1 MIEADKIRIKNWD
14 AVEKD
19 ILLYLLHTQPPVS
32 IDTLCALS
40 GAPALPVL
48 NVLEGLQ
55 KKGLVFRKRG
65 TPKGIYFPN
74 LDRLTNRVR
83 EEGAEEESRPAVK
96 RLIEYYTR
104 TLEEGET
111 KTLILA
117 ELYHK
122 LGDAA
127 QGGQLIKKAADILC
141 LTGQKDQA
149 LAYYEVLLKKFQ
161 GQPVTEE
168 NAGDF
173 LDSVLGKISSA
184 KHLMTIPEQV
194 ALLSRAEKA
203 AKRFQRWDY
212 LPKIK
217 LALGFDLQA
226 AGQNKKAFRYMSDF
240 WKLAEKVGEARMLKM
255 ATLMMS
261 EFLHWKGKFAEVVRR
276 YEEVVE
282 DLEEFGDDEATLRAT
297 ARVGLCYVRCGRIAR
312 GMGMIDT
319 VRAKAEL
326 LRLPQMAIFSDLMTL
341 IALFELRK
349 TTEAEVYLDRLSA
362 LPPEQV
368 GHYIL
373 WPVEA
378 CKGYIRCMR
387 GDYDGAFEHLKRA
400 VDHSR
405 FVGWLHQ
412 NGAWNFELLEVLES
426 RGFVHAEWNYRNEI
440 KRMLNWDDIYMK
452 GVSYRYRALR
462 LLEKQQPLSRVLAD
476 LKKSEKYLNQ
486 SGAEIE
492 LARTRIAQGNLYFKK
507 GEMKP
512 AQTFL
517 GKAWRFFSN
526 VDQSLFPKD
535 LLAIMP
541 QEQKMEVMID
551 RIIEINESLGTL
563 QDLSSFLERGINLA
577 LDLTMA
583 MRGAFFTHGPGGEL
597 TLTASRNLDPAILRQ
612 EQVTGL
618 LGVVR
623 EVARLGRE
631 AVLPGLS
638 PEFHLSEISLREAGI
653 HSLICLP
660 VRLADQTHG
669 YLYLDNRL
677 GLKPFPADNLPLV
690 RLISNQIAVG
700 LSNIRMYDEMKVRRD
715 RLEDEATFYRRE
727 MGIANPVEA
736 LIGRSDPLGRV
747 VEQIRQ
753 VAPTDSS
760 VLILGET
767 GVGKELVAKA
777 IHNMSGRKD
786 GPFIPVNLV
795 TLPPDLVASE
805 LFGHEKGAFTGA
817 YGRHRGRFELA
828 DHGTIFLDEI
838 GDLSAQVQVKLL
850 RVLQEGTFE
859 RLGSSRQVKSDFRV
873 VAATNKDLV
882 KQVEEG
888 SFREDLYYRLN
899 VFPIRVPPLRERPE
913 DIPLLARHFL
923 DQCCQQMGKEV
934 KRIPREELKKLV
946 EYHWPG
952 NVRELKH
959 FIERAVIL
967 SDGPRIGFSGLDHVT
982 AQRDLTGP
990 TGLMPLAEM
999 ERDYVEKVLNATHW
1013 KVSGKN
1019 GAAAILGLKP
1029 TTLFF
1034 RMKKLGLNK

>member
-1 MIEADKIRIKNWD
+1 MGIDKKEKSPWDDIEKTIL
-14 AVEKD
+14 VY
-19 ILLYLLHTQPPVS
+19 LLYAAPPVS

-48 NVLEGLQ
+48 NILEDLK
-55 KKGLVFRKRG
+55 KKGLVARKKG
-65 TPKGIYFPN
+65 TPQGVYFPN
-74 LDRLTNRVR
+74 AARLTQRMR
-83 EEGAEEESRPAVK
+83 EGIAADETRSALK
-96 RLIEYYTR
+96 KIIELYAR
-104 TLEEGET
+104 TLAEGET
-111 KTLILA
+111 KNLILA
-117 ELYHK
+117 ELYRK

-127 QGGQLIKKAADILC
+127 AGGPYLKKAADILC
-141 LTGQKDQA
+141 LAGQKDRA
-149 LAYYEVLLKKFQ
+149 LAYYDLLLEKFQ
-161 GQPVTEE
+161 GHRLTEG
-168 NAGDF
+168 NSGDF

-203 AKRFQRWDY
+203 AKRYQRWDY

-217 LALGFDLQA
+217 LALGYELQA
-226 AGQNKKAFRYMSDF
+226 AGQNQKAFRYMSDF
-240 WKLAEKVGEARMLKM
+240 WKLAEKVGETRMLKM
-255 ATLMMS
+255 AALMMC
-261 EFLHWKGKFAEVVRR
+261 EFLHWKGKFAEAVRR

-319 VRAKAEL
+319 VRAKADL
-326 LRLPQMAIFSDLMTL
+326 LRLPQMAIFTDLMAL

-349 TTEAEVYLDRLSA
+349 TTEAEGILDRLSA

-378 CKGYIRCMR
+378 CKGYIRCMG

-412 NGAWNFELLEVLES
+412 NGAWNFELLDVLES
-426 RGFVHAEWNYRNEI
+426 RGFVHGEWNYRNEI

-462 LLEKQQPLSRVLAD
+462 LLDKEQPLSRVLAD
-476 LKKSEKYLNQ
+476 LKKSEKYLHQ

-492 LARTRIAQGNLYFKK
+492 LARTRIALGNLYFKK
-507 GEMKP
+507 GELKP
-512 AQTFL
+512 AHAYL

-541 QEQKMEVMID
+541 QEQRMEVMID

-563 QDLSSFLERGINLA
+563 QDLSSFLERAINLA

-583 MRGAFFTHGPGGEL
+583 MRGAFFTLDSDGEL
-597 TLTASRNLDPAILRQ
+597 TLTASRNLDPSILRQ
-612 EQVTGL
+612 EQVTRL
-618 LGVVR
+618 LAVVR
-623 EVARLGRE
+623 ETARLGRE
-631 AVLPGLS
+631 AVLPGLG
-638 PEFHLSEISLREAGI
+638 PDFHLSEDALLEAGI

-660 VRLADQTHG
+660 VRLADRTHG

-677 GLKPFPADNLPLV
+677 GREPFPAANLPLV
-690 RLISNQIAVG
+690 RLISNQIAIG
-700 LSNIRMYDEMKVRRD
+700 LSNIRMFDEMKVRRD
-715 RLEDEATFYRRE
+715 RLEDETTFYRRE
-727 MGIANPVEA
+727 LGIASPAEA
-736 LIGRSDPLGRV
+736 LLGRSDPLGRV
-747 VEQIRQ
+747 VAQIRQ

-760 VLILGET
+760 VLIMGET

-777 IHNMSGRKD
+777 IHHLSGRKD

-795 TLPPDLVASE
+795 AIPPDLVASE

-817 YGRHRGRFELA
+817 YGRHKGRFELA

-838 GDLSAQVQVKLL
+838 GDLSPQVQVKLL

-859 RLGSSRQVKSDFRV
+859 RLGNSRPVKSDFRV
-873 VAATNKDLV
+873 VAATNKDLIQ
-882 KQVEEG
+882 QVEKG

-913 DIPLLARHFL
+913 DIPLLAQHFL
-923 DQCCQQMGKEV
+923 DQCCQQMGKEI
-934 KRIPREELKKLV
+934 KRIPNEELKKLV

-952 NVRELKH
+952 NARELKH
-959 FIERAVIL
+959 FVERAVIL
-967 SDGPRIGFSGLDHVT
+967 SEGQRISLSGLEHT
-982 AQRDLTGP
+982 PAQRDFSEP
-990 TGLMPLAEM
+990 AGLLPLAEM
-999 ERDYVEKVLNATHW
+999 ERAYLEKVLNATHW
-1013 KVSGKN
+1013 KVSGRN
-1019 GAAAILGLKP
+1019 GAASILGMKP

-1034 RMKKLGLNK
+1034 RMKKLGLRK

>member
-1 MIEADKIRIKNWD
+1 MGTAKKKEGSGDE
-14 AVEKD
+14 VEKS
-19 ILLYLLHTQPPVS
+19 ILKQ
-32 IDTLCALS
+32 
-40 GAPALPVL
+40 
-48 NVLEGLQ
+48 
-55 KKGLVFRKRG
+55 
-65 TPKGIYFPN
+65 FPGH
-74 LDRLTNRVR
+74 RLTEAN
-83 EEGAEEESRPAVK
+83 
-96 RLIEYYTR
+96 
-104 TLEEGET
+104 
-111 KTLILA
+111 
-117 ELYHK
+117 
-122 LGDAA
+122 A
-127 QGGQLIKKAADILC
+127 Q
-141 LTGQKDQA
+141 
-149 LAYYEVLLKKFQ
+149 
-161 GQPVTEE
+161 
-168 NAGDF
+168 DF
-173 LDSVLGKISSA
+173 LDRVLGKISSA

-217 LALGFDLQA
+217 LALGFELQA

-319 VRAKAEL
+319 VRTKADL
-326 LRLPQMAIFSDLMTL
+326 LHLPLIAIFSDLMAL
-341 IALFELRK
+341 VALFELRK
-349 TTEAEVYLDRLSA
+349 TAEAEVVLDRLSG
-362 LPPEQV
+362 LPPDQV

-412 NGAWNFELLEVLES
+412 NGAWNFELLDVLES
-426 RGFVHAEWNYRNEI
+426 RGLVHPEWNYGNEI

-476 LKKSEKYLNQ
+476 LKKSEKYLQQ

-492 LARTRIAQGNLYFKK
+492 LARTRIALGNLYFKK
-507 GEMKP
+507 GELKP
-512 AQTFL
+512 AHAYL
-517 GKAWRFFSN
+517 GKAWRFFSP
-526 VDQSLFPKD
+526 VDQNLFPKD

-563 QDLSSFLERGINLA
+563 QDRSSFLERAINLA

-583 MRGAFFTHGPGGEL
+583 RRGAFFTPGTGGEL
-597 TLTASRNLDPAILRQ
+597 TLTASRNLDPTILRQ
-612 EQVTGL
+612 EQVTRL
-618 LGVVR
+618 LEVVR
-623 EVARLGRE
+623 ETARLGRE

-638 PEFHLSEISLREAGI
+638 PEFQLSEASLLEAGI

-660 VRLADQTHG
+660 VRLADQIHG

-677 GLKPFPADNLPLV
+677 GRKPFPADNLPLV
-690 RLISNQIAVG
+690 RLIGNQIAVG
-700 LSNIRMYDEMKVRRD
+700 LSNIRMYDEMRVRRD
-715 RLEDEATFYRRE
+715 RLEDETTFYRRE
-727 MGIANPVEA
+727 LGIASPAET
-736 LIGRSDPLGRV
+736 LIGRSDPLGRI

-753 VAPTDSS
+753 VAPTSSS
-760 VLILGET
+760 VLIMGET

-777 IHNMSGRKD
+777 IHNLSERRD

-795 TLPPDLVASE
+795 ALPPDLVASE

-817 YGRHRGRFELA
+817 YGRHKGRFELA

-838 GDLSAQVQVKLL
+838 GDLSPQVQVKLL

-859 RLGSSRQVKSDFRV
+859 RLGSSRPVKSDFRV

-882 KQVEEG
+882 QQVEKG

-899 VFPIRVPPLRERPE
+899 VFPLLVPSLRERPE
-913 DIPLLARHFL
+913 DIPLLAQHFL
-923 DQCCQQMGKEV
+923 DQCCQQMRKEI
-934 KRIPREELKKLV
+934 KRIPNEELKKLV

-967 SDGPRIGFSGLDHVT
+967 SDGQRISFSGLDHVP
-982 AQRDLTGP
+982 AHRDFGEP
-990 TGLMPLAEM
+990 GGLLPWVEM
-999 ERDYVEKVLNATHW
+999 ERDYLEKVLKATHW

-1019 GAAAILGLKP
+1019 GAAALLDLKP